1 MQGFGLGYTT
11 FEFTVLDKHVR
22 CSTQAVVA
30 HRSAYYASGGAEPSP
45 CAYRVR
51 VVNTGAVPSD
61 VVVLGFLNST
71 HAEAPRN
78 KELFG
83 FARVSM
89 LAPGAT
95 RIVTLSVPATVLSL
109 VDTLGDER
117 VLAGHY
123 SVQFGVEGS
132 AEGMPELASLEVDGE
147 DVLIFSYDKLKR
159 EM

>member
-1 MQGFGLGYTT
+1 MNVLCEPILNTYGIRRDSGDRVSLGG
-11 FEFTVLDKHVR
+11 
-22 CSTQAVVA
+22 S
-30 HRSAYYASGGAEPSP
+30 
-45 CAYRVR
+45 
-51 VVNTGAVPSD
+51 
-61 VVVLGFLNST
+61 
-71 HAEAPRN
+71 
-78 KELFG
+78 FG

-95 RIVTLSVPATVLSL
+95 RIVTLFVPATVLSL
-109 VDTLGDER
+109 VDTLDDER
-117 VLAGHY
+117 VRAGHY